1 MKRVKEWSYVVRF
14 FLKEDKFSGIV
25 LDTYERMKS
34 FSWETSKKSI
44 AVIKAGQDKR
54 SGEFLGKQGSTVTS
68 HKGIGHTYYSFP
80 LI

>member
-44 AVIKAGQDKR
+44 AVIKAGQDK
-54 SGEFLGKQGSTVTS
+54 
-68 HKGIGHTYYSFP
+68 
-80 LI
+80 